1 MRYILIILCFV
12 VGGSLFS
19 QSKKGTIKVSKKEI
33 EEEYVIGAQPET
45 FPQFPGG
52 DSVMYA
58 FLNKHIH
65 YTDSAKMANIQGNV
79 YVQFTIDTNGN
90 IKNAFIP
97 RGLGYGLDENALN
110 TINKMPKWIP
120 GKILN
125 KKVEMKYTIPIRYY
139 MN

>member
-12 VGGSLFS
+12 VSGSLFS

-33 EEEYVIGAQPET
+33 EEEYVIGAHPET

-52 DSVMYA
+52 EIALYK
-58 FLNKHIH
+58 FINENIH
-65 YTDSAKMANIQGNV
+65 YTDSAKVNNIQGKV

-120 GKILN
+120 GTIRN

-139 MN
+139 MR